1 MPLHTN
7 HLRLQKNKAVA
18 IALALALALLTCFVP
33 NIRAF
38 AAPNDDLGV
47 TFVYMSSNSTEVS
60 NEQYVVVGF
69 DTPVNDAQLILHDAT
84 SGQDLTLTP
93 TTIDEAGAALF
104 TVSIDHPAEFVLS
117 AVRYKSGADN
127 EGWTEQI
134 LDSPQRSQ
142 TGVIRVEEISDGE
155 SIASEAFVI
164 DESGNVNSVLDDGMA
179 ASITEGRTTA
189 GDTNG
194 DGVFTIVLDPG
205 HGGSDPGALGFGLRE
220 SDLTLSIGKYCQ
232 KTLSQYAKTK
242 VYMTRTSDT
251 FVDLKPRADFAKSV
265 GADLFVSLHINS
277 SSASSANGAEIWV
290 PSPGTWFP
298 AFNGVGED
306 LACEMLSKLKALGL
320 ADRDTV
326 WDNYEVNGEKKYYP
340 DGSWADS
347 LSVIRNCREAGIMAI
362 LVEHGFISNQSDA
375 KFLSSE
381 ANLKKLGEADAQ
393 GIVDYYGLKL
403 PQPLY
408 GFADVFDDTPHSG
421 EIGWMAASGISEG
434 FSDGTFRGLTQVA
447 RQDLAAFL
455 YRLAGSPEYS
465 PTQEDQSRFSDVN
478 AATPHAKEIWWL
490 ASNDITSGFP
500 DGTFRGTS
508 TVARQDMAALLRRF
522 TARFLDPSAATYHPS
537 SSDMAAFL
545 DVSHSTTHAE
555 DIWWLASEEISSG
568 YSDKTFRGTSAA
580 ARQDMAAFLWRA
592 SNLPSYRASA
602 EDKEAF
608 TDVNED
614 TSHAQDIWWLAAKG
628 ISTGYPDGTF
638 KGQDTV
644 VRQDMAAFL
653 YRLADSPAYTPS
665 QADKKQFVDV
675 TEKTPHAREI
685 WWMASIG
692 LTQGYGDGT
701 FRPQNA
707 VTRADMA
714 AFMRRF
720 YNAFSQHDQFRNWTP
735 SSKAK
740 QRFLDVNSATNKCED
755 IWWLGATGISL
766 GFADAR
772 FDPTGSVVRQDMAA
786 FLHRLNSRA
795 NRPTGAQ
802 LYSIMGE
809 SSASAKQMV
818 AYFTSV
824 DARYP
829 ESVYE
834 SKGAPTIDAFA
845 QIVVEEA
852 QAEGVKAEIVFCQA
866 MKETGWLRF
875 GGSVKPDQCN
885 FAGLG
890 ATGGSVSGAV
900 FPDVRTG
907 IRAQVQHLKAY
918 ASTDPLVNKCVDPR
932 FSYVKRGSAT
942 TLASLNGKWAVPGNH
957 YGEDIFEM
965 FNGLKGVLD
974 SR

>member
-1 MPLHTN
+1 MNSISHCGPP
-7 HLRLQKNKAVA
+7 RLPASKVAA
-18 IALALALALLTCFVP
+18 IALSLVLALLTCLVP

-38 AAPNDDLGV
+38 AAPNGDLGV
-47 TFVYMSSNSTEVS
+47 TFVYISSNSTEVS
-60 NEQYVVVGF
+60 NKQYVVVGF
-69 DTPVNDAQLILHDAT
+69 NAQVNDAQLILHNAT

-93 TTIDEAGAALF
+93 TTIDETGAALF
-104 TVSIDHPAEFVLS
+104 TVSSDHPTELVLS
-117 AVRYKSGADN
+117 SVRYKSDAD
-127 EGWTEQI
+127 EDWSEQA
-134 LDSPQRSQ
+134 LDNPQRTQ
-142 TGVIRVEEISDGE
+142 AGVIRVENASDNEFITPEIFS
-155 SIASEAFVI
+155 I
-164 DESGNVNSVLDDGMA
+164 DESGDVNPALDSGIA
-179 ASITEGRTTA
+179 ASLNEGRKATA
-189 GDTNG
+189 DANG

-205 HGGSDPGALGFGLRE
+205 HGGSDPGATGFGLRE
-220 SDLTLSIGKYCQ
+220 SDLALSIGKYCHQ
-232 KTLSQYAKTK
+232 VLSQYAKTK
-242 VYMTRTSDT
+242 VYMTRTTDT
-251 FVDLKPRADFAKSV
+251 FIDLKPRSDFAKSV
-265 GADLFVSLHINS
+265 GTDLFVSLHINS
-277 SSASSANGAEIWV
+277 SPASSANGAEIWI

-298 AFNGVGED
+298 AFNGVGEE
-306 LACEMLSKLKALGL
+306 LAREMLSKLKALGL
-320 ADRDTV
+320 VNRGTI

-434 FSDGTFRGLTQVA
+434 FSDGTFRGLAQVA

-465 PTQEDQSRFSDVN
+465 PTQEDRSRFSDVN

-537 SSDMAAFL
+537 SSDITAFL
-545 DVSHSTTHAE
+545 DVDRSTPHAE

-568 YSDKTFRGTSAA
+568 YSDKTFRGTSAV

-602 EDKEAF
+602 EDKKAF
-608 TDVNED
+608 ADVNEG

-638 KGQDTV
+638 KGQDTA

-653 YRLADSPAYTPS
+653 YRLAGSPAYTPS

-685 WWMASIG
+685 WWMVSTG

-701 FRPQNA
+701 FRPQNP

-720 YNAFSQHDQFRNWTP
+720 YNAFSRHDQFRNWTP

-740 QRFLDVNSATNKCED
+740 LRFLDVNSATNKCED

-766 GFADAR
+766 GFADGR
-772 FDPTGSVVRQDMAA
+772 FDPTGPVVRQDMAA
-786 FLHRLNSRA
+786 FLHRLDSRA

-802 LYSIMGE
+802 LYTIMGE
-809 SSASAKQMV
+809 SSVSAKQMA

-824 DARYP
+824 NAKYP
-829 ESVYE
+829 ASVYK
-834 SKGAPTIDAFA
+834 SKGAPTIDEFA
-845 QIVVEEA
+845 RTVVEEA
-852 QAEGVKAEIVFCQA
+852 KAERVKAEIVFCQA

-957 YGEDIFEM
+957 YGEDMYEM
-965 FNGLKGVLD
+965 IQKLETM
-974 SR
+974 

>member
-38 AAPNDDLGV
+38 AAPNGDLGV

-104 TVSIDHPAEFVLS
+104 TVSSDHPAELALS

-232 KTLSQYAKTK
+232 QTLSQYAKTK

-251 FVDLKPRADFAKSV
+251 FVDLKPRANFAKSV

-298 AFNGVGED
+298 AFNGVGEG

-653 YRLADSPAYTPS
+653 YRLAGSPAYTPS

-714 AFMRRF
+714 AFMHRF

-818 AYFTSV
+818 AYFPSV

-965 FNGLKGVLD
+965 FNGLREG
-974 SR
+974 S

>member
-38 AAPNDDLGV
+38 AAPNGDLGV

-232 KTLSQYAKTK
+232 QTLSQYAKTK

-277 SSASSANGAEIWV
+277 STASSANGAEIWV

-602 EDKEAF
+602 KDKEAF
-608 TDVNED
+608 TDVNEG

-653 YRLADSPAYTPS
+653 YRLAGSPAYTPS

-720 YNAFSQHDQFRNWTP
+720 YKAFSQHDQFRNWTP

-965 FNGLKGVLD
+965 FNGLREG
-974 SR
+974 S

>member
-38 AAPNDDLGV
+38 AAPNGDLGV

-127 EGWTEQI
+127 EGWAEQI

-232 KTLSQYAKTK
+232 QTLSQYAKTK

-306 LACEMLSKLKALGL
+306 LACKMLSKLKALGL

-592 SNLPSYRASA
+592 SNLPSYRAGA

-608 TDVNED
+608 TDVNEG

-653 YRLADSPAYTPS
+653 YRLAGSPAYTPS

-685 WWMASIG
+685 WWMVSTG

-720 YNAFSQHDQFRNWTP
+720 YKAFSQHDQFRNWTP

-965 FNGLKGVLD
+965 FNGLREG
-974 SR
+974 S

>member
-1 MPLHTN
+1 MPPHTN

-18 IALALALALLTCFVP
+18 IALALALTLLTCFVP

-38 AAPNDDLGV
+38 AAPNGDLGV

-127 EGWTEQI
+127 EGWAEQI

-232 KTLSQYAKTK
+232 QTLSQYAKTK

-608 TDVNED
+608 TDVNEG

-653 YRLADSPAYTPS
+653 YRLAGSPAYTPS

-720 YNAFSQHDQFRNWTP
+720 YKAFSQHDQFRNWTP

-965 FNGLKGVLD
+965 FNGLREG
-974 SR
+974 S

>member
-18 IALALALALLTCFVP
+18 IALALALALLACFVP

-38 AAPNDDLGV
+38 AAPNGDLGV

-60 NEQYVVVGF
+60 NEQYVIVGF

-232 KTLSQYAKTK
+232 QTLSQYAKTK

-277 SSASSANGAEIWV
+277 STASSANGAEIWV

-320 ADRDTV
+320 VDRDTV

-393 GIVDYYGLKL
+393 GIVDHYGLKL

-522 TARFLDPSAATYHPS
+522 TTRFLDPSAATYHPS
-537 SSDMAAFL
+537 SSDMAAFS

-568 YSDKTFRGTSAA
+568 YSDKTFRGTSAV

-602 EDKEAF
+602 KDKEAF
-608 TDVNED
+608 TDVNEG

-628 ISTGYPDGTF
+628 ISTGYSDGTF

-653 YRLADSPAYTPS
+653 YRLAGSPAYTPS

-685 WWMASIG
+685 WWMATIG

-720 YNAFSQHDQFRNWTP
+720 YKAFSQHDQFRNWTP

-834 SKGAPTIDAFA
+834 SKGASTIDAFA

-965 FNGLKGVLD
+965 FNGLREG
-974 SR
+974 S

>member
-38 AAPNDDLGV
+38 AAPNGDLGV

-69 DTPVNDAQLILHDAT
+69 AAPVNDAQLILHDAT

-93 TTIDEAGAALF
+93 ATIDEAGAALF
-104 TVSIDHPAEFVLS
+104 TVSSDHPAEFVLS

-127 EGWTEQI
+127 EGWTEQL
-134 LDSPQRSQ
+134 LDSPQKSQ
-142 TGVIRVEEISDGE
+142 TGVIRVEENSDGE

-232 KTLSQYAKTK
+232 QTLSQYAKTK

-277 SSASSANGAEIWV
+277 SAASSANGAEIWI

-306 LACEMLSKLKALGL
+306 LAREMLSKLKALGL
-320 ADRDTV
+320 VDRDTV

-421 EIGWMAASGISEG
+421 EIGWMAASGTSEG
-434 FSDGTFRGLTQVA
+434 FSDKTFRGLTQVA

-465 PTQEDQSRFSDVN
+465 PTQEEQSRFSDVN
-478 AATPHAKEIWWL
+478 TATPHAKEIWWL

-522 TARFLDPSAATYHPS
+522 TARFLDPSAATHHPS

-545 DVSHSTTHAE
+545 DVSHSTPHAE

-568 YSDKTFRGTSAA
+568 YSDKTFRGTSAV

-602 EDKEAF
+602 EDKESF
-608 TDVNED
+608 TDVNEG

-653 YRLADSPAYTPS
+653 YRLAGSPAYTPS

-685 WWMASIG
+685 WWMNSIG

-707 VTRADMA
+707 VARADMA

-720 YNAFSQHDQFRNWTP
+720 YNAFSKHDQFRNWTP

-740 QRFLDVNSATNKCED
+740 QRFVDVNSATNKCED

-766 GFADAR
+766 GFADGR

-786 FLHRLNSRA
+786 FLHRLDSRA

-818 AYFTSV
+818 AYFTRV
-824 DARYP
+824 DAKYP

-918 ASTDPLVNKCVDPR
+918 ASTDPLMNKCVDPR
-932 FSYVKRGSAT
+932 FYYVKRGSAT
-942 TLASLNGKWAVPGNH
+942 TLGSLNGKWAVPGNN
-957 YGEDIFEM
+957 YGEEIFEM
-965 FNGLKGVLD
+965 FNGL
-974 SR
+974 

>member
-7 HLRLQKNKAVA
+7 HLRLQKNKAAA

-38 AAPNDDLGV
+38 AAPNGDLGV
-47 TFVYMSSNSTEVS
+47 TFVYMSSNSTVVS

-117 AVRYKSGADN
+117 AVRYKSGAGN

-232 KTLSQYAKTK
+232 QTLSQYAKTK

-298 AFNGVGED
+298 AFNGVGEE

-653 YRLADSPAYTPS
+653 YRLAGSPAYTPS

-692 LTQGYGDGT
+692 LTLGYGDGT

-965 FNGLKGVLD
+965 FNGLREG
-974 SR
+974 S

>member
-7 HLRLQKNKAVA
+7 HLRLLKNKAVA

-38 AAPNDDLGV
+38 AAPNGDLGV

-69 DTPVNDAQLILHDAT
+69 DTPVNDAQLILHDPT

-117 AVRYKSGADN
+117 TVHYKSGADN

-232 KTLSQYAKTK
+232 QTLSQYAKTK

-608 TDVNED
+608 TDVNEG

-653 YRLADSPAYTPS
+653 YRLAGSPAYTPS

-685 WWMASIG
+685 WWMVSTG

-720 YNAFSQHDQFRNWTP
+720 YKAFSQHDQFRNWTP

-965 FNGLKGVLD
+965 FNGLREG
-974 SR
+974 S

>member
-1 MPLHTN
+1 MPRYAN
-7 HLRLQKNKAVA
+7 HLQLQKRATSIILA
-18 IALALALALLTCFVP
+18 SALSLLFCLVP
-33 NIRAF
+33 SYRAF
-38 AAPNDDLGV
+38 GV
-47 TFVYMSSNSTEVS
+47 PSSDHSITFVYMSSNSTEVS

-104 TVSIDHPAEFVLS
+104 TVSSDHPAELALS

-155 SIASEAFVI
+155 SIASEAFAI
-164 DESGNVNSVLDDGMA
+164 DESGNVNPVLDDGMA

-232 KTLSQYAKTK
+232 QTLSQYAKTK

-277 SSASSANGAEIWV
+277 SPASSANGAEIWV

-298 AFNGVGED
+298 AFNGVGKD
-306 LACEMLSKLKALGL
+306 LAREMLSKLKALGL
-320 ADRDTV
+320 VDRGTV

-434 FSDGTFRGLTQVA
+434 FSDKTFRGLTQVA

-522 TARFLDPSAATYHPS
+522 TARFLDPSAATYQPS
-537 SSDMAAFL
+537 SSDMTAFL
-545 DVSHSTTHAE
+545 DVSRSTPHAE

-568 YSDKTFRGTSAA
+568 YSDKTFRGTSAV

-602 EDKEAF
+602 EDKESF
-608 TDVNED
+608 TDVNEG

-653 YRLADSPAYTPS
+653 YRLAGSPAYTPS

-685 WWMASIG
+685 WWMVSIG

-755 IWWLGATGISL
+755 IWWLGATGITL
-766 GFADAR
+766 GFADGR

-786 FLHRLNSRA
+786 FLHRLDSRA

-824 DARYP
+824 DAKYP
-829 ESVYE
+829 ESAYE

-918 ASTDPLVNKCVDPR
+918 ASTESLVNKCVDPR

-942 TLASLNGKWAVPGNH
+942 TLGSLNGKWAVPGNS

-965 FNGLKGVLD
+965 FNGL
-974 SR
+974 

>member
-1 MPLHTN
+1 MNSISHCGPP
-7 HLRLQKNKAVA
+7 RLPASKVAA
-18 IALALALALLTCFVP
+18 IALSLVLALLACLVP

-38 AAPNDDLGV
+38 AAPSVNDGV
-47 TFVYMSSNSTEVS
+47 TFVYMSANSTEVS
-60 NEQYVVVGF
+60 NEQYVVIGF
-69 DTPVNDAQLILHDAT
+69 ATPVSDAQLVLHDSN
-84 SGQDLTLTP
+84 SGQDLILTP
-93 TTIDEAGAALF
+93 TTIDETGAALF
-104 TVSIDHPAEFVLS
+104 TVSSDHPTELILS
-117 AVRYKSGADN
+117 SARYKGRAHDKDWIEQVLGNAQRNQAGA
-127 EGWTEQI
+127 
-134 LDSPQRSQ
+134 
-142 TGVIRVEEISDGE
+142 IRVENPSNAEPVTPEVFS
-155 SIASEAFVI
+155 I
-164 DESGNVNSVLDDGMA
+164 DESGDVNPVIDGGMA
-179 ASITEGRTTA
+179 VGLNDDRKATA
-189 GDTNG
+189 DANG
-194 DGVFTIVLDPG
+194 DGIFTIMLDPG
-205 HGGSDPGALGFGLRE
+205 HGGNDPGALGFGLRE
-220 SDLTLSIGKYCQ
+220 SDLVLSIGKYCHQ
-232 KTLSQYAKTK
+232 ALSRYAKTK
-242 VYMTRTSDT
+242 VYMTRTADT
-251 FVDLKPRADFAKSV
+251 FVDLKPRSDFAKSV

-277 SSASSANGAEIWV
+277 SPASSANGAEIWI

-298 AFNGVGED
+298 AFNGVGEE
-306 LACEMLSKLKALGL
+306 LAREMLSKLKALGL
-320 ADRDTV
+320 VDRGTI

-347 LSVIRNCREAGIMAI
+347 LSVIRNCREAGITAI

-381 ANLKKLGEADAQ
+381 TNLKKLGEADAQ

-434 FSDGTFRGLTQVA
+434 FSDRTFRGLTQVA

-465 PTQEDQSRFSDVN
+465 PTQEDRSRFSDVN

-537 SSDMAAFL
+537 SSDITAFL
-545 DVSHSTTHAE
+545 DVDRSTPHAE

-568 YSDKTFRGTSAA
+568 YSDKTFRGTSAV
-580 ARQDMAAFLWRA
+580 ARQDMAALLWRA

-602 EDKEAF
+602 EDKETFA
-608 TDVNED
+608 DVNER
-614 TSHAQDIWWLAAKG
+614 TSHAQDIWWLATKG

-653 YRLADSPAYTPS
+653 YRLAGSPAYTPS
-665 QADKKQFVDV
+665 QANKKQFVDV

-685 WWMASIG
+685 WWMVSTG

-701 FRPQNA
+701 FRPQNP

-740 QRFLDVNSATNKCED
+740 QRFLDVNGATNKCED

-766 GFADAR
+766 GFAEGR
-772 FDPTGSVVRQDMAA
+772 FNPTGSVVRQDMAA
-786 FLHRLNSRA
+786 FLHRLDSRA

-802 LYSIMGE
+802 LYTIMGE

-824 DARYP
+824 NAKYP
-829 ESVYE
+829 ASVYK
-834 SKGAPTIDAFA
+834 SKGAPTIDEFA
-845 QIVVEEA
+845 RIVIEEA
-852 QAEGVKAEIVFCQA
+852 QIEGVKAEIVFCQA

-890 ATGGSVSGAV
+890 ATGGPVSGAV

-918 ASTDPLVNKCVDPR
+918 SSTAPLVNKCVDPR

-965 FNGLKGVLD
+965 IQKLKAK
-974 SR
+974 

>member
-1 MPLHTN
+1 
-7 HLRLQKNKAVA
+7 
-18 IALALALALLTCFVP
+18 
-33 NIRAF
+33 
-38 AAPNDDLGV
+38 
-47 TFVYMSSNSTEVS
+47 MSSNSTEVS

-104 TVSIDHPAEFVLS
+104 TVSSDHPAEFVLS
-117 AVRYKSGADN
+117 AVRYKSSADN

-164 DESGNVNSVLDDGMA
+164 DESGNVNPVLDDGMA

-232 KTLSQYAKTK
+232 QTLSQYAKTK

-277 SSASSANGAEIWV
+277 SPASSANGAEIWI

-306 LACEMLSKLKALGL
+306 LALEMLSKLKTLGL
-320 ADRDTV
+320 VDRNTV

-465 PTQEDQSRFSDVN
+465 PTQEEQSRFSDVN
-478 AATPHAKEIWWL
+478 TATPHAKEIWWL
-490 ASNDITSGFP
+490 SSNDITSGFP

-522 TARFLDPSAATYHPS
+522 TARFLDPSAATHHPS

-545 DVSHSTTHAE
+545 DVSHSTPHAE

-568 YSDKTFRGTSAA
+568 YSDKTFRGTSAV

-608 TDVNED
+608 ADVNEG

-653 YRLADSPAYTPS
+653 YRLAGSPAYTPS

-685 WWMASIG
+685 W
-692 LTQGYGDGT
+692 
-701 FRPQNA
+701 
-707 VTRADMA
+707 
-714 AFMRRF
+714 
-720 YNAFSQHDQFRNWTP
+720 
-735 SSKAK
+735 
-740 QRFLDVNSATNKCED
+740 
-755 IWWLGATGISL
+755 
-766 GFADAR
+766 
-772 FDPTGSVVRQDMAA
+772 
-786 FLHRLNSRA
+786 
-795 NRPTGAQ
+795 
-802 LYSIMGE
+802 
-809 SSASAKQMV
+809 
-818 AYFTSV
+818 
-824 DARYP
+824 
-829 ESVYE
+829 
-834 SKGAPTIDAFA
+834 
-845 QIVVEEA
+845 
-852 QAEGVKAEIVFCQA
+852 
-866 MKETGWLRF
+866 
-875 GGSVKPDQCN
+875 
-885 FAGLG
+885 
-890 ATGGSVSGAV
+890 
-900 FPDVRTG
+900 
-907 IRAQVQHLKAY
+907 
-918 ASTDPLVNKCVDPR
+918 
-932 FSYVKRGSAT
+932 
-942 TLASLNGKWAVPGNH
+942 
-957 YGEDIFEM
+957 
-965 FNGLKGVLD
+965 
-974 SR
+974 

>member
-18 IALALALALLTCFVP
+18 IALALALTLLTCFVP

-38 AAPNDDLGV
+38 AAPNGDLGV

-127 EGWTEQI
+127 EGWAEQI

-232 KTLSQYAKTK
+232 QTLSQYAKTK

-653 YRLADSPAYTPS
+653 YRLAGSPAYTPS

-720 YNAFSQHDQFRNWTP
+720 YKAFSQHDQFRNWTP

-755 IWWLGATGISL
+755 IWWLGATGVSL

-918 ASTDPLVNKCVDPR
+918 ASTIPR
-932 FSYVKRGSAT
+932 QQVRRPALFLR
-942 TLASLNGKWAVPGNH
+942 
-957 YGEDIFEM
+957 
-965 FNGLKGVLD
+965 
-974 SR
+974 

>member
-1 MPLHTN
+1 MPLYTD
-7 HLRLQKNKAVA
+7 HLRSYSSKATA
-18 IALALALALLTCFVP
+18 IALALALALLTCLVP
-33 NIRAF
+33 NVRAF
-38 AAPNDDLGV
+38 AAPNVNHGV
-47 TFVYMSSNSTEVS
+47 TFVYMSSNSAEVS
-60 NEQYVVVGF
+60 DEQYVVVGF
-69 DTPVNDAQLILHDAT
+69 NAPINDAQLILRDAT
-84 SGQDLTLTP
+84 SRQDLTLAP
-93 TTIDEAGAALF
+93 TTIDETGAALF
-104 TVSIDHPAEFVLS
+104 TVSSDHPAELILS
-117 AVRYKSGADN
+117 SVRYKSGAD
-127 EGWTEQI
+127 EDWSEQA
-134 LDSPQRSQ
+134 LDSPQRTQ
-142 TGVIRVEEISDGE
+142 AGVIRVENASDVE
-155 SIASEAFVI
+155 SITPEVFSI
-164 DESGNVNSVLDDGMA
+164 DESGDVSPVLDSGMA
-179 ASITEGRTTA
+179 ASLNEGRRATA
-189 GDTNG
+189 DANG

-205 HGGSDPGALGFGLRE
+205 HGGSDPGATGFGLRE
-220 SDLTLSIGKYCQ
+220 SDLALSIGKYCHQ
-232 KTLSQYAKTK
+232 VLSQYAKTK
-242 VYMTRTSDT
+242 VYMTRTTDT
-251 FVDLKPRADFAKSV
+251 FVDLKPRSDFAKSV

-277 SSASSANGAEIWV
+277 SPASSANGAEIWI

-298 AFNGVGED
+298 AFNGVGEE
-306 LACEMLSKLKALGL
+306 LAREMLSKLKALGL
-320 ADRDTV
+320 VDRGTI

-408 GFADVFDDTPHSG
+408 GFTDVFDDTPHSG

-434 FSDGTFRGLTQVA
+434 FSDGTFRGLAQVA

-465 PTQEDQSRFSDVN
+465 PTQVDRSRFSDVN
-478 AATPHAKEIWWL
+478 AVTPHAKEIWWL

-537 SSDMAAFL
+537 SSDMTAFL
-545 DVSHSTTHAE
+545 DVDRSTPHAE

-568 YSDKTFRGTSAA
+568 YFDKTFRGASAV

-608 TDVNED
+608 TDVNEG

-653 YRLADSPAYTPS
+653 YRLVGSPAYTPS

-675 TEKTPHAREI
+675 TENTPHAREI
-685 WWMASIG
+685 WWMVSTG

-720 YNAFSQHDQFRNWTP
+720 YNAFSQHDQFKNWTP

-766 GFADAR
+766 GFADGR

-786 FLHRLNSRA
+786 FLHRLDSRA

-802 LYSIMGE
+802 LYTIMGE
-809 SSASAKQMV
+809 GSASARQMV

-824 DARYP
+824 NAKYP
-829 ESVYE
+829 ASVYK
-834 SKGAPTIDAFA
+834 SKGAPTIETFA
-845 QIVVEEA
+845 RIFVEEA

-866 MKETGWLRF
+866 MKETGWLKF

-890 ATGGSVSGAV
+890 ATGGSTSGAV

-957 YGEDIFEM
+957 YGEDIYEM
-965 FNGLKGVLD
+965 IQKLEAM
-974 SR
+974 

>member
-38 AAPNDDLGV
+38 AAPNGDLGV

-232 KTLSQYAKTK
+232 QTLSQYAKTK

-251 FVDLKPRADFAKSV
+251 FVDLKPRANFAKSV

-298 AFNGVGED
+298 AFNGVGEG

-455 YRLAGSPEYS
+455 FRLAGSPEYS

-653 YRLADSPAYTPS
+653 YRLAGSPAYTPS

-720 YNAFSQHDQFRNWTP
+720 YKAFSQHDQFRNWTP

-965 FNGLKGVLD
+965 FNGLREG
-974 SR
+974 S

>member
-1 MPLHTN
+1 MPRYAN
-7 HLRLQKNKAVA
+7 HLQLQKRATTIILVS
-18 IALALALALLTCFVP
+18 ALSLLFCLVP
-33 NIRAF
+33 SCRAF
-38 AAPNDDLGV
+38 GV
-47 TFVYMSSNSTEVS
+47 PSSDHGITFVYMSSNSTEVS

-104 TVSIDHPAEFVLS
+104 TVSSDHPAELALS

-155 SIASEAFVI
+155 SIASEAFAI
-164 DESGNVNSVLDDGMA
+164 DESGNVNPVLDDGMA

-220 SDLTLSIGKYCQ
+220 SDLTLNIGKYCQ
-232 KTLSQYAKTK
+232 QTLSQYAKTK

-277 SSASSANGAEIWV
+277 SPASSANGAEIWV

-306 LACEMLSKLKALGL
+306 LAREMLSKLKALGL
-320 ADRDTV
+320 VDRDTV

-465 PTQEDQSRFSDVN
+465 PTQEDRSRFSDVN

-545 DVSHSTTHAE
+545 DVSRSTPHAE

-568 YSDKTFRGTSAA
+568 YSDKTFRGTSAV

-608 TDVNED
+608 ADVNEG

-653 YRLADSPAYTPS
+653 YRLAGSPAYTPS

-685 WWMASIG
+685 WWMVSIG

-740 QRFLDVNSATNKCED
+740 QRFLDVNSVTNKCED

-766 GFADAR
+766 GFADGR

-786 FLHRLNSRA
+786 FLHRLDSRA

-824 DARYP
+824 DA
-829 ESVYE
+829 
-834 SKGAPTIDAFA
+834 K
-845 QIVVEEA
+845 
-852 QAEGVKAEIVFCQA
+852 
-866 MKETGWLRF
+866 
-875 GGSVKPDQCN
+875 
-885 FAGLG
+885 
-890 ATGGSVSGAV
+890 
-900 FPDVRTG
+900 
-907 IRAQVQHLKAY
+907 
-918 ASTDPLVNKCVDPR
+918 
-932 FSYVKRGSAT
+932 
-942 TLASLNGKWAVPGNH
+942 
-957 YGEDIFEM
+957 
-965 FNGLKGVLD
+965 
-974 SR
+974 

>member
-18 IALALALALLTCFVP
+18 IALALALALLACFVP

-38 AAPNDDLGV
+38 AAPNGDLGV

-60 NEQYVVVGF
+60 NEQYVIVGF

-232 KTLSQYAKTK
+232 QTLSQYAKTK

-277 SSASSANGAEIWV
+277 STASSANGAEIWV

-320 ADRDTV
+320 VDRDTV

-393 GIVDYYGLKL
+393 GIVDHYGLKL

-653 YRLADSPAYTPS
+653 YRLAGSPAYTPS

-720 YNAFSQHDQFRNWTP
+720 YKAFSQHDQFRNWTP

-965 FNGLKGVLD
+965 FNGLREG
-974 SR
+974 S

>member
-7 HLRLQKNKAVA
+7 HLRLLKNKAVA

-38 AAPNDDLGV
+38 AAPNGDLGV

-69 DTPVNDAQLILHDAT
+69 DTPVNDAQLILHDPT

-117 AVRYKSGADN
+117 TVRYKSGADN

-142 TGVIRVEEISDGE
+142 TGVIRVEEISDRE

-232 KTLSQYAKTK
+232 QTLSQYAKTK

-608 TDVNED
+608 TDVNEG

-653 YRLADSPAYTPS
+653 YRLAGSPAYTPS

-685 WWMASIG
+685 WWMVSTG

-720 YNAFSQHDQFRNWTP
+720 YKAFSQHDQFRNWTP

-965 FNGLKGVLD
+965 FNGLREG
-974 SR
+974 S

>member
-7 HLRLQKNKAVA
+7 HLRLQKNKAAA

-38 AAPNDDLGV
+38 AAPNGDLDV

-69 DTPVNDAQLILHDAT
+69 DTPVNDTQLILHDAT

-104 TVSIDHPAEFVLS
+104 TVSSDHPAELALS

-155 SIASEAFVI
+155 SIASEAFAI
-164 DESGNVNSVLDDGMA
+164 DESGNVNPVLDDGMA

-220 SDLTLSIGKYCQ
+220 SDLTLNIGKYCQ
-232 KTLSQYAKTK
+232 QTLSQYAKTK

-277 SSASSANGAEIWV
+277 SPVSSANGAEIWI

-306 LACEMLSKLKALGL
+306 LAREMLSKLKALGL
-320 ADRDTV
+320 VDRDTV

-362 LVEHGFISNQSDA
+362 LVEHGFINNQSDA

-434 FSDGTFRGLTQVA
+434 FSDKTFRGLTQVA

-465 PTQEDQSRFSDVN
+465 PTQEEQSRFSDVN
-478 AATPHAKEIWWL
+478 TATPHAKEIWWL

-522 TARFLDPSAATYHPS
+522 TARFLDPSAATHHPS

-545 DVSHSTTHAE
+545 DVSHSTPHAE

-568 YSDKTFRGTSAA
+568 YSDKTFRGTSAV

-608 TDVNED
+608 ADVNEG

-653 YRLADSPAYTPS
+653 YRLAGSPAYTPS

-685 WWMASIG
+685 WWMVSTG

-740 QRFLDVNSATNKCED
+740 QRFLDVNGATNKCED

-766 GFADAR
+766 GFADGR

-786 FLHRLNSRA
+786 FLHRLDSRA

-802 LYSIMGE
+802 LYTIMGE

-818 AYFTSV
+818 AYFTGM
-824 DARYP
+824 DAKYP
-829 ESVYE
+829 ASVYE

-890 ATGGSVSGAV
+890 ATGGSVSGAI

-907 IRAQVQHLKAY
+907 VRAQVQHLKAY
-918 ASTDPLVNKCVDPR
+918 ASTEPLVNKCVDPR

-942 TLASLNGKWAVPGNH
+942 TLGSLNGKWAVPGNN

-965 FNGLKGVLD
+965 FNGL
-974 SR
+974 

>member
-18 IALALALALLTCFVP
+18 IALALALTLLTCFVP

-38 AAPNDDLGV
+38 AAPNGDLGV

-127 EGWTEQI
+127 EGWAEQI

-232 KTLSQYAKTK
+232 QTLSQYAKTK

-326 WDNYEVNGEKKYYP
+326 WDSYEVNGEKKYYP

-653 YRLADSPAYTPS
+653 YRLAGSPAYTPS

-720 YNAFSQHDQFRNWTP
+720 YKAFSQHDQFRNWTP

-965 FNGLKGVLD
+965 FNGLREG
-974 SR
+974 S

>member
-38 AAPNDDLGV
+38 AAPNGDLGV

-232 KTLSQYAKTK
+232 QTLSQYAKTK

-320 ADRDTV
+320 ADRDTA

-568 YSDKTFRGTSAA
+568 YSDKTFRGTSAV

-602 EDKEAF
+602 KDKEAF
-608 TDVNED
+608 TDVNEG

-628 ISTGYPDGTF
+628 ISTGYSDGTF

-653 YRLADSPAYTPS
+653 YRLAGSPAYTPS

-685 WWMASIG
+685 WWMATIG

-720 YNAFSQHDQFRNWTP
+720 YKAFSQHDQFRNWTP

-965 FNGLKGVLD
+965 FNGLREG
-974 SR
+974 S

>member
-18 IALALALALLTCFVP
+18 IALALALALLACFVP

-38 AAPNDDLGV
+38 AAPNGDLGV

-60 NEQYVVVGF
+60 NEQYVIVGF

-232 KTLSQYAKTK
+232 QTLSQYAKTK

-653 YRLADSPAYTPS
+653 YRLAGSPAYTPS

-720 YNAFSQHDQFRNWTP
+720 YKAFSQHDQFRNWTP

-890 ATGGSVSGAV
+890 ATGGSVSGAI

-965 FNGLKGVLD
+965 FNGLREG
-974 SR
+974 S

>member
-18 IALALALALLTCFVP
+18 IALALALALLACFVP

-38 AAPNDDLGV
+38 AAPNGDLGV

-69 DTPVNDAQLILHDAT
+69 DTPVNDAQLILHDST

-189 GDTNG
+189 VDTNG

-232 KTLSQYAKTK
+232 QTLSQYAKTK

-653 YRLADSPAYTPS
+653 YRLAGSPAYTPS

-720 YNAFSQHDQFRNWTP
+720 YKAFSQHDQFRNWTP

-965 FNGLKGVLD
+965 FNGLREG
-974 SR
+974 S

>member
-38 AAPNDDLGV
+38 AAPNGDLGV

-220 SDLTLSIGKYCQ
+220 SDLTLGIGKYCQ
-232 KTLSQYAKTK
+232 QTLSQYAKTK

-265 GADLFVSLHINS
+265 GADLFVSLHVNS

-608 TDVNED
+608 TDVNEG

-653 YRLADSPAYTPS
+653 YRLAGSPAYTPS
-665 QADKKQFVDV
+665 LADKKQFVDV

-720 YNAFSQHDQFRNWTP
+720 YKAFSQHDQFRNWTP

-965 FNGLKGVLD
+965 FNGLREG
-974 SR
+974 S

>member
-18 IALALALALLTCFVP
+18 IALALALTLLTCFVP

-38 AAPNDDLGV
+38 AAPNGDLGV

-127 EGWTEQI
+127 EGWAEQI

-232 KTLSQYAKTK
+232 QTLSQYAKTK

-608 TDVNED
+608 TDVNEG

-653 YRLADSPAYTPS
+653 YRLAGSPAYTPS

-720 YNAFSQHDQFRNWTP
+720 YKAFSQHDQFRNWTP

-965 FNGLKGVLD
+965 FNGLREG
-974 SR
+974 S

>member
-7 HLRLQKNKAVA
+7 HLRLQKNKAAA
-18 IALALALALLTCFVP
+18 IALALALALLTCLVP

-38 AAPNDDLGV
+38 AAPNGDLGV
-47 TFVYMSSNSTEVS
+47 TFVYISSNSTEVS

-104 TVSIDHPAEFVLS
+104 TVSSDHPAELALS

-155 SIASEAFVI
+155 SIASEAFAI
-164 DESGNVNSVLDDGMA
+164 DESGNVNPVLDDGMA

-232 KTLSQYAKTK
+232 QTLSQYAKTK
-242 VYMTRTSDT
+242 AYMTRTSDT

-277 SSASSANGAEIWV
+277 SPASSANGAEIWI

-306 LACEMLSKLKALGL
+306 LAREMLSKLKALGL
-320 ADRDTV
+320 VDRNTV

-393 GIVDYYGLKL
+393 GTVDYYGLKL

-537 SSDMAAFL
+537 SSDMVAFL
-545 DVSHSTTHAE
+545 DVSRSTPHAE

-568 YSDKTFRGTSAA
+568 YSDKTFRGTSAV

-608 TDVNED
+608 TDVNEG

-653 YRLADSPAYTPS
+653 YRLAGSPAYTPS

-685 WWMASIG
+685 WWMVSTG
-692 LTQGYGDGT
+692 LTQGYGDDT

-755 IWWLGATGISL
+755 IWWLGSTGISL
-766 GFADAR
+766 GFADGR

-786 FLHRLNSRA
+786 FLHRLDSRA

-829 ESVYE
+829 ESAYE

-918 ASTDPLVNKCVDPR
+918 ASTEPLVNKCVDPR

-942 TLASLNGKWAVPGNH
+942 TLGSLNGKWAVPGNN

-965 FNGLKGVLD
+965 FNGL
-974 SR
+974 

>member
-38 AAPNDDLGV
+38 AAPNGDLGV

-60 NEQYVVVGF
+60 SEQYVVVGF

-104 TVSIDHPAEFVLS
+104 TVSIDHPAEYVLS

-142 TGVIRVEEISDGE
+142 TGIIRVEEISDGE

-179 ASITEGRTTA
+179 PSITEGRTTA

-232 KTLSQYAKTK
+232 QTLSQYAKTK

-608 TDVNED
+608 TDVNEG

-653 YRLADSPAYTPS
+653 YRLAGSPAYTPS
-665 QADKKQFVDV
+665 QTDKKQFVDV

-720 YNAFSQHDQFRNWTP
+720 YKAFSQHDQFRNWTP

-965 FNGLKGVLD
+965 FNGLREG
-974 SR
+974 S

>member
-38 AAPNDDLGV
+38 AAPNGDLGV

-232 KTLSQYAKTK
+232 QTLSQYAKTK

-608 TDVNED
+608 TDVNEG

-653 YRLADSPAYTPS
+653 YRLAGSPAYTPS

-720 YNAFSQHDQFRNWTP
+720 YKAFSQHDQFRNWTP

-965 FNGLKGVLD
+965 FNGLREG
-974 SR
+974 S

>member
-38 AAPNDDLGV
+38 AAPNGDLGV

-84 SGQDLTLTP
+84 SGQGLTLTP

-127 EGWTEQI
+127 EGWAEQI

-142 TGVIRVEEISDGE
+142 TGVIRVEENSDGE

-232 KTLSQYAKTK
+232 QTLSQYAKTK

-298 AFNGVGED
+298 AFNGVGEG

-653 YRLADSPAYTPS
+653 YRLAGSPAYTPS

-720 YNAFSQHDQFRNWTP
+720 YKAFSQHDQFRNWTP

-965 FNGLKGVLD
+965 FNGLREG
-974 SR
+974 S

>member
-38 AAPNDDLGV
+38 AAPNGDLGV

-127 EGWTEQI
+127 EGWAEQI

-232 KTLSQYAKTK
+232 QTLSQYAKTK

-592 SNLPSYRASA
+592 SNLPLYRASE

-653 YRLADSPAYTPS
+653 YRLAGSPAYTPS

-720 YNAFSQHDQFRNWTP
+720 YKAFSQHDQFRNWTP

-965 FNGLKGVLD
+965 FNGLREG
-974 SR
+974 S

>member
-18 IALALALALLTCFVP
+18 IALALALTLLTCFVP

-38 AAPNDDLGV
+38 AAPNGDLGV

-127 EGWTEQI
+127 EGWAEQI

-232 KTLSQYAKTK
+232 QTLSQYAKTK
-242 VYMTRTSDT
+242 VYRTRTSDT

-326 WDNYEVNGEKKYYP
+326 WDSYEVNGEKKYYP

-653 YRLADSPAYTPS
+653 YRLAGSPAYTPS

-720 YNAFSQHDQFRNWTP
+720 YKAFSQHDQFRNWTP

-965 FNGLKGVLD
+965 FNGLREG
-974 SR
+974 S

>member
-18 IALALALALLTCFVP
+18 IALALALTLLTCFVP

-38 AAPNDDLGV
+38 AAPNGDLGV

-127 EGWTEQI
+127 EGWAEQI

-232 KTLSQYAKTK
+232 QTLSQYAKTK

-326 WDNYEVNGEKKYYP
+326 WDSYEVNGEKKYYP

-653 YRLADSPAYTPS
+653 YRLAGSPAYTPS

-720 YNAFSQHDQFRNWTP
+720 YKAFSQHDQFRNWTP

-772 FDPTGSVVRQDMAA
+772 FDSTGSVVRQDMAA

-965 FNGLKGVLD
+965 FNGLREG
-974 SR
+974 S

>member
-38 AAPNDDLGV
+38 AAPNGDLGV

-142 TGVIRVEEISDGE
+142 TGVIRVEEISDRE

-232 KTLSQYAKTK
+232 QTLSQYAKTK

-608 TDVNED
+608 TDVNEG

-653 YRLADSPAYTPS
+653 YRLAGSPAYTPS

-720 YNAFSQHDQFRNWTP
+720 YKAFSQHDQFRNWTP

-965 FNGLKGVLD
+965 FNGLREG
-974 SR
+974 S

>member
-7 HLRLQKNKAVA
+7 HLRLQKNKAAA
-18 IALALALALLTCFVP
+18 IALALALALLACLVP

-38 AAPNDDLGV
+38 AAPNGDLGV
-47 TFVYMSSNSTEVS
+47 TFVYISSNSTEVS

-104 TVSIDHPAEFVLS
+104 TVSSDHPAELALS

-142 TGVIRVEEISDGE
+142 TGVIRVEEISDGK
-155 SIASEAFVI
+155 SIASEAFAI
-164 DESGNVNSVLDDGMA
+164 DESGNVNPVLDDGMA

-194 DGVFTIVLDPG
+194 DGIFTIVLDPG

-232 KTLSQYAKTK
+232 QTLSQYAKTK

-277 SSASSANGAEIWV
+277 SPASSANGAEIWI

-306 LACEMLSKLKALGL
+306 LAREMLSKLKALGL
-320 ADRDTV
+320 VDRDTV

-537 SSDMAAFL
+537 SSDMVAFL
-545 DVSHSTTHAE
+545 DVSRSTPHAE

-568 YSDKTFRGTSAA
+568 YSDKTFRGTSAV

-592 SNLPSYRASA
+592 SNLPSHRASA

-608 TDVNED
+608 TDVNEG

-653 YRLADSPAYTPS
+653 YRLAGSPAYTPS

-685 WWMASIG
+685 WWMVSTG
-692 LTQGYGDGT
+692 LTQGYGDDT

-766 GFADAR
+766 GFADGR

-786 FLHRLNSRA
+786 FLHRLDSRA

-824 DARYP
+824 DAKYP
-829 ESVYE
+829 ESAYE

-890 ATGGSVSGAV
+890 ATGGSVSGAA

-918 ASTDPLVNKCVDPR
+918 ASTEPLVNKCVDPR

-942 TLASLNGKWAVPGNH
+942 TLGSLNGKWAVPGNN

-965 FNGLKGVLD
+965 FNGL
-974 SR
+974 

>member
-18 IALALALALLTCFVP
+18 IALALALTLLTCFVP

-38 AAPNDDLGV
+38 AAPNGDLGV

-127 EGWTEQI
+127 EGWAEQI

-232 KTLSQYAKTK
+232 QTLSQYAKTK

-326 WDNYEVNGEKKYYP
+326 WDSYEVNGEKKYYP

-653 YRLADSPAYTPS
+653 YRLAGSPAYKPS

-720 YNAFSQHDQFRNWTP
+720 YKAFSQHDQFRNWTP

-965 FNGLKGVLD
+965 FNGLREG
-974 SR
+974 S

>member
-18 IALALALALLTCFVP
+18 IALALALALLACFVP

-38 AAPNDDLGV
+38 AAPNGDLGV

-69 DTPVNDAQLILHDAT
+69 DTPVNDAQLILHDST

-232 KTLSQYAKTK
+232 QTLSQYAKTK

-653 YRLADSPAYTPS
+653 YRLAGSPAYTPS

-720 YNAFSQHDQFRNWTP
+720 YKAFSQHDQFRNWTP

-965 FNGLKGVLD
+965 FNGLREG
-974 SR
+974 S

>member
-38 AAPNDDLGV
+38 AAPNGDLGV

-232 KTLSQYAKTK
+232 QTLSQYAKTK

-251 FVDLKPRADFAKSV
+251 FVDLKPRANFAKSV

-298 AFNGVGED
+298 AFNGVGEG

-362 LVEHGFISNQSDA
+362 LVEHGFINNQSDA

-653 YRLADSPAYTPS
+653 YRLAGSPAYTPS

-720 YNAFSQHDQFRNWTP
+720 YKAFSQHDQFRNWTP

-755 IWWLGATGISL
+755 IWWLGTTGISL

-965 FNGLKGVLD
+965 FNGLREG
-974 SR
+974 S

>member
-1 MPLHTN
+1 MNRKGPMPLHTN

-18 IALALALALLTCFVP
+18 IALALALAILTCFVP

-38 AAPNDDLGV
+38 AAPNGDLGV
-47 TFVYMSSNSTEVS
+47 TFMYMSSNSTEVS

-93 TTIDEAGAALF
+93 TTIDEAGAVLF
-104 TVSIDHPAEFVLS
+104 TVSSDHPAEFALS

-142 TGVIRVEEISDGE
+142 TGVIRVEEISDDE

-189 GDTNG
+189 GDNNG

-205 HGGSDPGALGFGLRE
+205 HGGSDPGALGFDLRE

-232 KTLSQYAKTK
+232 QTLSQYAKTK

-277 SSASSANGAEIWV
+277 SPASSANGAEIWV

-306 LACEMLSKLKALGL
+306 LAREMLSKLKALGL
-320 ADRDTV
+320 VDRETV

-500 DGTFRGTS
+500 DDTFRGTS
-508 TVARQDMAALLRRF
+508 TIARQDMAALLRRF

-545 DVSHSTTHAE
+545 DVSHSTPHAE
-555 DIWWLASEEISSG
+555 DIWWFASEEISSG
-568 YSDKTFRGTSAA
+568 YSDKTFRGTSAV
-580 ARQDMAAFLWRA
+580 ARQDMAAFLWRV

-608 TDVNED
+608 ADVNEG
-614 TSHAQDIWWLAAKG
+614 TNHAQDIWWLAAKG

-653 YRLADSPAYTPS
+653 YRLAGSPAYTPS

-685 WWMASIG
+685 WWMDSIG

-707 VTRADMA
+707 VARADMA

-740 QRFLDVNSATNKCED
+740 QRFVDVNSATNKCED

-766 GFADAR
+766 GFADGR

-786 FLHRLNSRA
+786 FLHRLDSRA

-818 AYFTSV
+818 AYFTRV
-824 DARYP
+824 DAKYP

-918 ASTDPLVNKCVDPR
+918 ASTDPLINKCVDPR
-932 FSYVKRGSAT
+932 FYYVKRGSAT
-942 TLASLNGKWAVPGNH
+942 TLGSLNGKWAVPGNN
-957 YGEDIFEM
+957 YGEEIFEM
-965 FNGLKGVLD
+965 FNGL
-974 SR
+974 

>member
-38 AAPNDDLGV
+38 AAPNGDLGV

-127 EGWTEQI
+127 EGWAEQI

-232 KTLSQYAKTK
+232 QTLSQYAKTK

-653 YRLADSPAYTPS
+653 YRLAGSPAYTPS

-720 YNAFSQHDQFRNWTP
+720 YKAFSQHDQFRNWTP

-965 FNGLKGVLD
+965 FNGLREG
-974 SR
+974 S